1 MADSDSVV
9 APLEQWSPKL
19 FLAAGGVLAV
29 YAALYGTEAFL
40 DTFPAVR
47 DVLGPAGYV
56 IGFVGLLGLYPALAD
71 RSPKLARA
79 GAFFAVL
86 GIMGWLVSLVGR
98 AGIVSGAPAAV
109 DAIEAVFILIGM
121 ILAFLAFAAASLRTD
136 IYSRTVG
143 LLLLGPFL
151 VNALN
156 FGIVIAGYAS
166 PEGRFVTSGLW
177 ALSYL
182 AIGIALSTEG
192 IPAGR
197 TEPQPVE
204 V

>member
-1 MADSDSVV
+1 MVDSNSVL
-9 APLEQWSPKL
+9 APLERWSSRL
-19 FLAAGGVLAV
+19 FLAAGAVLAV
-29 YAALYGTEAFL
+29 YATFYGTEAFL
-40 DTFPAVR
+40 DTVPAVR
-47 DVLGPAGYV
+47 DVLGPAGYI

-71 RSPKLARA
+71 RSPKLAHA

-86 GIMGWLVSLVGR
+86 GIVGWLVSLLGR
-98 AGIVSGAPAAV
+98 AGIVSGAPAAL
-109 DAIEAVFILIGM
+109 DATEALFILIGM
-121 ILAFLAFAAASLRTD
+121 ILAFLAFATASLRTD
-136 IYSRTVG
+136 IHSRMVG
-143 LLLLGPFL
+143 VLLLGPFL

-166 PEGRFVTSGLW
+166 PEGRFATSGLW

-182 AIGIALSTEG
+182 AIGIALRTAG

-197 TEPQPVE
+197 TDPRPTE